1 LPLRS
6 TLAWVIGRG
15 GLLGSRAEALI
26 PHELSGATCWIPDP
40 PKFSWEDPTRLSK
53 ELDRATESFAG
64 EVRRGDSSWVVLWCA
79 GAGGIGTPTQAF
91 ETESTALRQL
101 VDRLGA
107 SLADPE
113 PARQGLFLLSSSAG
127 GVYGDNPEVPL
138 TEDSRCSPISD
149 YGRNKLG
156 QEEFVLGWAG
166 SRPNVSC
173 LVARLSN
180 LYGPGQNLARPQ
192 GLIAQLSRSIVH
204 RQPVH
209 IYVPLDTLRD
219 YLFVDDAA
227 RHLLRI
233 LGRLHE
239 TLPSGRL
246 VKIFAAGQSISI
258 AGIIGIFARISKRPP
273 RIVCMPH
280 ARHRQ
285 QPLRLQFRSRRALD
299 EGAPPMTDLTAGIHA
314 VVQHHLALYQQGRLP
329 AP

>member
-1 LPLRS
+1 
-6 TLAWVIGRG
+6 
-15 GLLGSRAEALI
+15 LLGSRVETLI
-26 PHELSGATCWIPDP
+26 PQELVDTTCWSPAP
-40 PKFSWEDPTRLSK
+40 SKFSWQDPTRLSG
-53 ELDRATESFAG
+53 ELDRATESFAA
-64 EVRRGDSSWVVLWCA
+64 EIRRRDSPWLVLWCA

-101 VDRLGA
+101 VDGLGA
-107 SLADPE
+107 GLADAE
-113 PARQGLFLLSSSAG
+113 PARPGFFLLSSSAG

-156 QEEFVLGWAG
+156 QEEFVLRWAR

-173 LVARLSN
+173 LVARFSN
-180 LYGPGQNLARPQ
+180 LYGPWQNLARQQ
-192 GLIAQLSRSIVH
+192 GLIAHLSRSIVH

-227 RHLLRI
+227 RHLLRVVR
-233 LGRLHE
+233 RLRE
-239 TLPSGRL
+239 TRPSGTL
-246 VKIFAAGQSISI
+246 VKIFAAGESLSI
-258 AGIIGIFARISKRPP
+258 AGLIGIFTRVSKRPP

-299 EGAPPMTDLTAGIHA
+299 ADVPPMTDLPAGIHA
-314 VVQHHLALYQQGRLP
+314 VLQHHVTLYQQGRLP